1 MPKIIKGGPFELLE
15 IQFVT
20 KYQKNEPVKNKQ
32 IFSKKKSHGAE
43 KNQKGLIKSQKASS
57 SFGNAQKIFW
67 LGLGPASGAIPLNR
81 ITSVPKSGTYRV
93 SSVV

>member
-43 KNQKGLIKSQKASS
+43 K
-57 SFGNAQKIFW
+57 
-67 LGLGPASGAIPLNR
+67 
-81 ITSVPKSGTYRV
+81 RV
-93 SSVV
+93 SSKVKKSRPVLEMHKKFSGWDLDPRPVRSP